1 MATNQNTRDIELR
14 IAARTSGLDE
24 IRKLT
29 TQIDELAKQG
39 GDAAPEFERLSNEL
53 KKIGE
58 QTDAVGVFDQL
69 QQQVDET
76 AVSLNDARTKVDAL
90 GQAFSEQKQKVQDFA
105 TVQQQAKT
113 EIAQTEAQIRELE
126 KQLRTTRASSDGATR
141 ATDEY
146 KAAVQDLRQQI
157 GDLKN
162 RLSDQKAAFDA
173 SKDALQQQN
182 AELKKAET
190 AFNEASKGADSLA
203 KTLGKQTA
211 ELENS
216 KTALNQ
222 LGVETDSV
230 LAAQEAVS
238 ASLAQTV
245 VEINKQSK
253 AYEEAAVSVRA
264 LENAQKLLDAELQ
277 IERDI
282 LQGAIATQERAA
294 ASERELAEAKRQAAA
309 AAQAQAQALR
319 EQAAVAERALNDA
332 FAKTGVRSAQA
343 IQAEIAEIIRALS
356 ALRTNAQVSAADFDR
371 AFASA
376 QARIEKLQAELR
388 QTPDAIAGANRGVNL
403 LKQGFSQLAAVYGG
417 IELAQKFFDANV
429 QIETLRRSLALVTGS
444 TTEAARQIKL
454 LQTVANGAGIAVGEI
469 TNSFVKFQAS
479 LNGANIPLEVTES
492 LFRAV
497 VNASGQL
504 GISSEKTS
512 LILDALSQTASKG
525 VVSMEELRQQ
535 LGDSLPG
542 ALDMTAKGLGI
553 TSAQLVNLVENG
565 GLLAADFLPALRNAL
580 VQTFG
585 EGQKQVAG
593 LGAEFSRLKNNLT
606 QFAQALGDGGITD
619 LLIAGFKGVTLVLGP
634 LVIMANSLIDTLL
647 TGVRQLAVVV
657 AAIVNRDFSNLGS
670 EMNRL
675 FEESVDRQ
683 AGLVNAYKNMIGVG
697 EQASAAQGKV
707 AQSTQQAGTAA
718 AAAAVNFQT
727 SSAAELAAA
736 AAAQRNA
743 TAQTAAAG
751 ATNAAGAAANTN
763 AGAWAQM
770 TVRYTENVKAAEQ
783 AVTVSEK
790 LAAAKK
796 LEGEARLDIVR
807 LSGDEAKVVM
817 ATAEAAQD
825 EAAALD
831 RVYQARQAE
840 VDLLTRQRDEM
851 VALTATLGDPGGARS
866 KEIEKINQ
874 TIAARQAEVEKA
886 DQAAEASYNDA
897 KAKEFAAK
905 LYEDNSGS
913 LDKLRAAYEAA
924 TVALAAVTAAEQNG
938 MASRAEVAAATERA
952 AKAEGLYRD
961 ALKDSEQAM
970 QRKVAAAQSTLQ
982 VTSAQIDVERTLL
995 DATLKTA
1002 QANGDSRA
1010 SMEATIALKQLD
1022 IRTTQAKIDALAAEV
1037 KVTLAQIDAAEAA
1050 LNAND
1055 PLIQQKREEIRL
1067 RREAIQVK
1075 QLEIEK
1081 LRAVQVAQQSEIA
1094 TMEDR
1099 ATTSGKVADK
1109 FVSDREREIDSI
1121 ERLINASNDAADA
1134 ERNRASASSSG
1145 GGGAG
1150 GFTRTAEVQSLT
1162 SLINLAKGY
1171 GLNDAQAQELASMF
1185 VDPKTN
1191 MIPAFGMSAGQRQ
1204 YSTSPYDT
1212 WSVAFRRG
1220 AEQMKYG
1227 GTSLAGAGG
1236 GAGMASSPSSLPS
1249 PTGQGATNY
1258 TVTLNL
1264 NGASTRIST
1273 SSQADAQNLA
1283 NFMRELESQASRSNV

>member
-1 MATNQNTRDIELR
+1 MANQNTRDIELR
-14 IAARTSGLDE
+14 IAARTSGLEE

-39 GDAAPEFERLSNEL
+39 GEAAPEFEKLSQEL
-53 KKIGE
+53 TKIGA
-58 QTDAVGVFDQL
+58 QTEAVGVFDDL
-69 QQQVDET
+69 QQKVDAT
-76 AVSLNDARTKVDAL
+76 SITLNEARTKVEAL
-90 GQAFSEQKQKVQDFA
+90 GQTLNEQRQRVQDFA
-105 TVQQQAKT
+105 SAQEKAKAEVSAT
-113 EIAQTEAQIRELE
+113 EQSIRELE
-126 KQLRTTRASSDGATR
+126 AQLRTIRASSDGAER
-141 ATDEY
+141 ATVGY
-146 KAAVQDLRQQI
+146 KTAVQDLRGKIAELENTLAQQ
-157 GDLKN
+157 KA
-162 RLSDQKAAFDA
+162 RLSET
-173 SKDALQQQN
+173 KDALQQQN
-182 AELKKAET
+182 RELKNAET
-190 AFNEASKGADSLA
+190 AFKDAGTGADKLA
-203 KTLGKQTA
+203 KSLSTQTA
-211 ELENS
+211 ELDKA
-216 KTALNQ
+216 KTALNS
-222 LGVETDSV
+222 LGVESDSV

-245 VEINKQSK
+245 VEINKQSL
-253 AYEEAAVSVRA
+253 AYEQAAASAQA
-264 LENAQKLLDAELQ
+264 LEQAQKMLDAELQ

-294 ASERELAEAKRQAAA
+294 AAERELAESKRQAAA
-309 AAQAQAQALR
+309 AAQAQAQAVR
-319 EQAAVAERALNDA
+319 EQAAATERALNDA

-343 IQAEIAEIIRALS
+343 IQAEINEIIRALA
-356 ALRTNAQVSAADFDR
+356 ALRTNAQVSASDFDR

-376 QARIEKLQAELR
+376 QVRIEKLQAELR
-388 QTPDAIAGANRGVNL
+388 QTPDAIMSANRGVNL
-403 LKQGFSQLAAVYGG
+403 LRQGFQQLAAVYGG

-444 TTEAARQIKL
+444 TTEAARQIRL
-454 LQTVANGAGIAVGEI
+454 LQETSNNAGIAVGEI

-479 LNGANIPLEVTES
+479 LNGANVPLEVTES

-504 GISSEKTS
+504 GLSSEKTS
-512 LILDALSQTASKG
+512 LILDALAQTASKG

-542 ALDMTAKGLGI
+542 ALEMTAKGLGI
-553 TSAQLVNLVENG
+553 TSAQLIKLVENG
-565 GLLAADFLPALRNAL
+565 DLLAADFLPALRNSL

-585 EGQKQVAG
+585 DGQKRVEG
-593 LGAEFSRLKNNLT
+593 LSAEFSRLKNSLT
-606 QFAQALGDGGITD
+606 QFAQALGDSGITQA
-619 LLIAGFKGVTLVLGP
+619 LIAAFKGVTIALGP
-634 LVIMANSLIDTLL
+634 LVIGINTLL
-647 TGVRQLAVVV
+647 DTMFTGVRQIGVIV
-657 AAIVNRDFSNLGS
+657 AAVVNRDFKNLGGA
-670 EMNRL
+670 MTQL
-675 FEESVDRQ
+675 FDESVARQ
-683 AGLVNAYKNMIGVG
+683 TALIESYKNMIGVG
-697 EQASAAQGKV
+697 DQASAAQGRV
-707 AQSTQQAGTAA
+707 AQSTQQAGNAA
-718 AAAAVNFQT
+718 ATAAVNFQT
-727 SSAAELAAA
+727 SSTAELAAA
-736 AAAQRNA
+736 AAGQSNA
-743 TAQTAAAG
+743 AAQTAVAG

-807 LSGDEAKVVM
+807 LSGDEAKVVRE
-817 ATAEAAQD
+817 TAAAAQD

-924 TVALAAVTAAEQNG
+924 TVALATVTAAEQNG

-982 VTSAQIDVERTLL
+982 VTTAQIDVERTLL
-995 DATLKTA
+995 EATLKAA

-1236 GAGMASSPSSLPS
+1236 GAGVASSPSSLPS
-1249 PTGQGATNY
+1249 PTGQGSTNY

-1264 NGASTRIST
+1264 NGASTRINT